1 MSPVVAAV
9 LSRWLCGHRTRYCVI
24 LKCFIIKCNWIL
36 LLSHLL
42 TSCIRSRQLGLDLG
56 PSSPG
61 SRDRRHRVYRS
72 IRSRQ
77 PGLNLVAF
85 QSWQP
90 EQHSNFPVSLSPVI
104 LFHQPY
110 SSQSIVTCMPTSHM
124 NCIWKHC
131 LLLTEN
137 CTRRNFLQFCVTVL
151 FILVPQPL
159 LITSF
164 ETNV

>member
-1 MSPVVAAV
+1 MSVRKWPWCNAFIVECHLNLELVP
-9 LSRWLCGHRTRYCVI
+9 
-24 LKCFIIKCNWIL
+24 LKFKWHWCNGPLIW
-36 LLSHLL
+36 
-42 TSCIRSRQLGLDLG
+42 G

-61 SRDRRHRVYRS
+61 SQDRRHRVYRS

-77 PGLNLVAF
+77 PGLDLGAF

-90 EQHSNFPVSLSPVI
+90 EQHSNFPVSVSPVI

-151 FILVPQPL
+151 FILVSQPL

-164 ETNV
+164 RTNV